1 MPVMPSTPSA
11 VVGETPSGSGCIAR
25 SPSSAI
31 T

>member
-1 MPVMPSTPSA
+1 MPVTPSTLSA
-11 VVGETPSGSGCIAR
+11 AVGATPGGSACIAR

>member
-1 MPVMPSTPSA
+1 MPVMPNTPSA
-11 VVGETPSGSGCIAR
+11 AVGETPAGSACIAR